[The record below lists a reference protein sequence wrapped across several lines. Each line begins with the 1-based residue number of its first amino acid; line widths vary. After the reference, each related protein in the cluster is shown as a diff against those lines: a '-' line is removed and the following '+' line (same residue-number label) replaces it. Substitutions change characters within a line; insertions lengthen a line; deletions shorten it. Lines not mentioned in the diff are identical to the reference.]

1 LFESFVASY
10 FHRACKFTMKT
21 NVSPRWLAIFSLV
34 AASLSSTSSAQ
45 TYSLGPVSASLLQ
58 SQAYTVVTDGGPAS
72 YTSLQ
77 EIPVSPSLGG
87 QGTLN
92 LFCLELGQEAPGGP
106 GTPGTAEP
114 YTILPLVQAD
124 SVPTVGQQGSV
135 EASSGIP
142 ISGIGGATVS
152 KLDLLYGF
160 VFGTS
165 YSNATSPLN
174 INLQALGVGSIS
186 DASYGSAVFQLAAW
200 QVTETNS
207 FSAIASSGAFTI
219 TSPLNNGASDPGLLS
234 DTDALLIA
242 VSHSGAAPMNL
253 DVLHSDSYQDYILP
267 DPSGSFIAIPESG
280 ASSATLGVLALAY
293 VFGRRRLQAAA

>member
-1 LFESFVASY
+1 
-10 FHRACKFTMKT
+10 MKT
-21 NVSPRWLAIFSLV
+21 NVFPRLLAILSLV
-34 AASLSSTSSAQ
+34 TVLFPSTSGAQ
-45 TYSLGPVSASLLQ
+45 TYSLGPVSASVLQ

-72 YTSLQ
+72 YAALQ

-87 QGTLN
+87 QSMLN

-114 YTILPLVQAD
+114 YTILTLAQAD
-124 SVPTVGQQGSV
+124 SVPTLGQQGSV
-135 EASSGIP
+135 ETSSGIP
-142 ISGIGGATVS
+142 ITGIGSATAA

-165 YSNATSPLN
+165 YSNAASPLN

-207 FSAIASSGAFTI
+207 FSAIASSGTFTI
-219 TSPLNNGASDPGLLS
+219 TSPLNNGAGDPGLLT
-234 DTDALLIA
+234 DADALLTA
-242 VSHSGAAPMNL
+242 VSHSSATPMNL
-253 DVLHSDSYQDYILP
+253 DVLHSDTYQDYILP
-267 DPSGSFIAIPESG
+267 DPSGAFIAVPEPGVSSIVLG
-280 ASSATLGVLALAY
+280 ALALAY
-293 VFGRRRLQAAA
+293 VFGRRRLQATA